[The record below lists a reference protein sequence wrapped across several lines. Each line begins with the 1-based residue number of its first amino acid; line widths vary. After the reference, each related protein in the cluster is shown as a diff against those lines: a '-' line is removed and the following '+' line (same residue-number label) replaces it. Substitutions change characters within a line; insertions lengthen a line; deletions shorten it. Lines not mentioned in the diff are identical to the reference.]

1 MNIGFKLA
9 VFGFTLGTFDVRID
23 IDKAAASAINPVVDG
38 YVKRVSRRWVR
49 HMAS

>member
-23 IDKAAASAINPVVDG
+23 IDQDANPTKQVVDKA
-38 YVKRVSRRWVR
+38 VKRMSRRWVK
-49 HMAS
+49 HMVS